1 MGFHPFTTPAV
12 ADYRSGPAPPFKPLV
27 TFAECGQG
35 HPVTQTHPPVWVLP
49 GVRSHAGQG
58 KRGIFVCERGKFPGC
73 YVTDFQNWPGFIP
86 PFRGYKPGGKRGAKR
101 ETAQNQESETGGADH
116 RGQPAAEKEVL
127 LVAGKSKK
135 TTTAKA
141 EKPVVMSGAVPEW
154 SSTTAISKL
163 LGKTVR
169 RIQQLTQEGVLET
182 EVPPGGGARK
192 YRTCE
197 TIQRYIAHVEQ
208 KAQETGENSRTAEL
222 NLKKLQ
228 AEVDLKESQGQ
239 LHRLKTAIAE
249 GKYISADQATEEL
262 AEFLATFK
270 KFAMNIPPR
279 MAGTMSS
286 YADAVTV
293 RAMEKSMRKEL
304 EALLAAFS
312 DGAVVE
318 QENEAP

>member
-1 MGFHPFTTPAV
+1 MREENFQAVTLRFFKTPP
-12 ADYRSGPAPPFKPLV
+12 DLYPPLGGISLG
-27 TFAECGQG
+27 EREGQ
-35 HPVTQTHPPVWVLP
+35 
-49 GVRSHAGQG
+49 
-58 KRGIFVCERGKFPGC
+58 
-73 YVTDFQNWPGFIP
+73 N
-86 PFRGYKPGGKRGAKR
+86 AKSPKAR
-101 ETAQNQESETGGADH
+101 KSETGGTDQD
-116 RGQPAAEKEVL
+116 GQPAAEKEVL
-127 LVAGKSKK
+127 LVAGKTKK
-135 TTTAKA
+135 TTTGKA

-169 RIQQLTQEGVLET
+169 RIQQLTQEVLET

-197 TIQRYIAHVEQ
+197 TVQRYIAHVEQ
-208 KAQETGENSRTAEL
+208 KAQETGENSRAAEL

-293 RAMEKSMRKEL
+293 RAMEKTMRKEL

-312 DGAVVE
+312 DGAVAE
-318 QENEAP
+318 QTEDGEP

>member
-1 MGFHPFTTPAV
+1 MSMREENFQAVTLRFFKTPP
-12 ADYRSGPAPPFKPLV
+12 DLYPPLGGISLG
-27 TFAECGQG
+27 EREGQ
-35 HPVTQTHPPVWVLP
+35 
-49 GVRSHAGQG
+49 
-58 KRGIFVCERGKFPGC
+58 
-73 YVTDFQNWPGFIP
+73 N
-86 PFRGYKPGGKRGAKR
+86 AKSPKAR
-101 ETAQNQESETGGADH
+101 KSETGGTDQD
-116 RGQPAAEKEVL
+116 GQPAAEKEVL
-127 LVAGKSKK
+127 LVAGKTKK
-135 TTTAKA
+135 TTTGKA

-197 TIQRYIAHVEQ
+197 TVQRYIAHVEQ
-208 KAQETGENSRTAEL
+208 KAQETGENSRAAEL

-293 RAMEKSMRKEL
+293 RAMEKTMRKEL

-312 DGAVVE
+312 DGAVAE
-318 QENEAP
+318 QAENGEP